1 MRVCLTFWS
10 WLVTLA
16 LSVGL
21 LGACLSEISSQ
32 AIVLEVNGVVV
43 VQVEG

>member
-1 MRVCLTFWS
+1 MSLFFRS

-16 LSVGL
+16 LSLGL
-21 LGACLSEISSQ
+21 LGACLSRFSSQ
-32 AIVLEVNGVVV
+32 AIVLEVNEVVV